1 MSEFKEGAYFV
12 GSNYDDN
19 TDYDNVRDTIQK
31 KGAETVYFSEW
42 YSDLKKTANSK
53 YKTNVILYIVRHG
66 VAYHNIKKYT
76 TLWHGYHDTS
86 LVRNKDN
93 TFRDKD
99 VIESIGS
106 KIGDD
111 MSTNELVIDKLYTSQ
126 LIRSQQTLF
135 YLLKGIQGIRIPDK
149 VFIFPCLNEKNCVK

>member
-1 MSEFKEGAYFV
+1 MG
-12 GSNYDDN
+12 
-19 TDYDNVRDTIQK
+19 
-31 KGAETVYFSEW
+31 GAETVYFSEW
-42 YSDLKKTANSK
+42 YNSLKETANLNEEFK
-53 YKTNVILYIVRHG
+53 PETNVILYIVRHG

-135 YLLKGIQGIRIPDK
+135 YLL
-149 VFIFPCLNEKNCVK
+149 